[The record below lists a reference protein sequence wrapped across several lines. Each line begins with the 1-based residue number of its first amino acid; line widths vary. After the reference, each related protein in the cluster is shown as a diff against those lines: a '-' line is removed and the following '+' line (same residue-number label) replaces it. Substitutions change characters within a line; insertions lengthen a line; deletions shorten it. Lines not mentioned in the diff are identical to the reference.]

1 MTETR
6 IMGRRL
12 ALSILIAAVGVC
24 FLGGRG
30 AYAATQQKSAPPPR
44 AAVRPAPPPKAAAK
58 PGAAAGKTQG
68 KAGAAGGPGAKGTAA
83 ADPRSQLMEMLH
95 PGGGNTGAAKSAPN
109 VHHASAHPPTARTA
123 FARPAH
129 IPHNP
134 AHHVGRIGDLHH
146 HAPFKFARDHHRFYR
161 RYYLHDGHWFFYD
174 EPAAADAAIDDG
186 SDLPVCDADADNC
199 QGDIV
204 PLADN
209 PGDAGAAADDTGTAP
224 PQ

>member
-1 MTETR
+1 MS
-6 IMGRRL
+6 RRL
-12 ALSILIAAVGVC
+12 VLLLSIAAIGACFMDAGVVH
-24 FLGGRG
+24 
-30 AYAATQQKSAPPPR
+30 ATTQQKSASPPP
-44 AAVRPAPPPKAAAK
+44 RPAPPPKPAAK
-58 PGAAAGKTQG
+58 PGASAGKTTQG
-68 KAGAAGGPGAKGTAA
+68 KAGTAGGSGAKGAAA

-95 PGGGNTGAAKSAPN
+95 PGGNAGGAKLAPN
-109 VHHASAHPPTARTA
+109 AHQASVHPPVARTA

-146 HAPFKFARDHHRFYR
+146 HAPFEFARDHHRFHR
-161 RYYLHDGHWFFYD
+161 RYYLQDGHWFFYD
-174 EPAAADAAIDDG
+174 EPAAGDAAIDDG
-186 SDLPVCDADADNC
+186 SALPVCDLNADDC

-209 PGDAGAAADDTGTAP
+209 PGDAGAAAGDTGTVP